1 MNMNMDGAGGV
12 LDADTGRAFVL
23 VKRFISFLLFS
34 GHKFPSLNPSISDK
48 ENIQTLAA
56 DSGRRWDGG
65 GGSITGH
72 VTRHVTPQHDWHRMY
87 REKLDKS

>member
-1 MNMNMDGAGGV
+1 MNMNMEGAGGV

-23 VKRFISFLLFS
+23 VKRFISSLLFS

-56 DSGRRWDGG
+56 DSGRR
-65 GGSITGH
+65 
-72 VTRHVTPQHDWHRMY
+72 
-87 REKLDKS
+87 

>member
-1 MNMNMDGAGGV
+1 MRLFEALV

-48 ENIQTLAA
+48 ENIQTLAK
-56 DSGRRWDGG
+56 DSGW
-65 GGSITGH
+65 
-72 VTRHVTPQHDWHRMY
+72 
-87 REKLDKS
+87 EKNSGPSNTK